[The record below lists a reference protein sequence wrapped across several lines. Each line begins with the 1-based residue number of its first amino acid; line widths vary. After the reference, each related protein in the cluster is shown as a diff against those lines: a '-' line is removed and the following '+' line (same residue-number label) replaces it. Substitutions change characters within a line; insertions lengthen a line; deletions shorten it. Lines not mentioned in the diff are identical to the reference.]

1 MYYNFAMSQFDAMQT
16 SAAHSREGHLWTSAE
31 VAHLFRV
38 GVSSVKRWT
47 DDGELESVRTPGG
60 HRRYTLDALHR
71 FAAIRGL
78 SAARLPELA
87 DSLLRAVIPPPAD
100 VTLYQALATGD
111 RDAIR
116 HLTMPRV
123 RGISQRAAFLDRVV
137 GEALREIGYRWER
150 GELGVDQEHRASHML
165 VEEIDRLRPRV
176 ADGAP
181 LALLTCPPEELHD
194 LPLRLVR
201 LVFEWCGWR
210 TEFAGASLPW
220 QSAIDAVRRERPSI
234 VALTA
239 RTATPFNLENFDHF
253 VDHCRRLGARVIV
266 GGEWARGGTGESSRF
281 LRFRTLRGFE
291 RWLRGQTRAD

>member
-1 MYYNFAMSQFDAMQT
+1 MPDAAKQ
-16 SAAHSREGHLWTSAE
+16 SHSGELWTSAE
-31 VAHLFRV
+31 VAHAFRV

-71 FAAIRGL
+71 FASIRGL
-78 SAARLPELA
+78 TAARLPALDERELHV
-87 DSLLRAVIPPPAD
+87 VIPPPAD
-100 VTLYQALATGD
+100 VTLYQALAKGD
-111 RDAIR
+111 RAAIR
-116 HLTMPRV
+116 QLATPRV
-123 RGISQRAAFLDRVV
+123 RGISQRAAFLDRVI
-137 GEALREIGYRWER
+137 GDAMREIGFRWER

-165 VEEIDRLRPRV
+165 IEEVDRLRPNVRG
-176 ADGAP
+176 DAP
-181 LALLTCPPEELHD
+181 LALLLCPPEELHD

-220 QSAIDAVRRERPSI
+220 QPALDAVRRDRPSI
-234 VALTA
+234 VALSA
-239 RTATPFNLENFDHF
+239 RTATPFNLQSFDRF
-253 VDHCRRLGARVIV
+253 VEECRRLGARVVV

-291 RWLRGQTRAD
+291 RWLRGQTRPD